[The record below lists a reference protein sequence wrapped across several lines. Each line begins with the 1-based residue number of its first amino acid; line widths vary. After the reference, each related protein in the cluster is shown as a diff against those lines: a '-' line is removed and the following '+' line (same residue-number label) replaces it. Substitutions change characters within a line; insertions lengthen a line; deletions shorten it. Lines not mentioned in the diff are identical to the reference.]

1 MFDFIKLK
9 FSKSH
14 SHSGGSTQ
22 QIGSSSDTSNQK
34 TDPVYNGNA
43 PVEFRDKIV
52 FAFKS
57 GDRNYFM
64 FSAELNMP
72 YTRYMS
78 ALDIYDELEQGLNPG
93 VIKKFI
99 NTLNSICVDPKLK
112 NVEQVKQK
120 IGIATFLI
128 EERIN
133 IHVSLS
139 SHMKLA
145 TVRYFDE
152 TEDITGY
159 DHEYNV
165 QKIKHWTENH
175 DVQDFFFMQPIRN
188 FIPQLT
194 DFQGN
199 LAKYLEGEAVQM
211 LKTMEVLS
219 TFDTSNESEIELQNY
234 LSLQT
239 QTLEIIKD
247 WAGSRSMNT
256 VS

>member
-1 MFDFIKLK
+1 MFDFFKLK
-9 FSKSH
+9 FSKSP
-14 SHSGGSTQ
+14 SPSAGST
-22 QIGSSSDTSNQK
+22 SPTNSLADTSSQK
-34 TDPVYNGNA
+34 TDPVYNGFA
-43 PVEFRDKIV
+43 PTELRDKIV

-57 GDRNYFM
+57 GNRNYFM
-64 FSAELNMP
+64 LSAELNMP
-72 YTRYMS
+72 YTRFMA

-93 VIKKFI
+93 VNQKFLQ
-99 NTLNSICVDPKLK
+99 TLNSICTDPKLK
-112 NVEQVKQK
+112 TVEQVKQK

-128 EERIN
+128 QERIN

-152 TEDITGY
+152 NEDITGY
-159 DHEYNV
+159 DHEYNI

-175 DVQDFFFMQPIRN
+175 DVQDFFFMQPILA
-188 FIPQLT
+188 FLPQLT

-199 LAKYLEGEAVQM
+199 LAKYLEGETVQL

-219 TFDTSNESEIELQNY
+219 TFDTSGESETELQNY

-239 QTLEIIKD
+239 QTLEIMKD
-247 WAGSRSMNT
+247 WANSRSMNT
-256 VS
+256 AS